1 MSNPNEKKESN
12 VQEKLVHINRCAK
25 VVKGGRKF
33 SFSALIVAG
42 DNTTGR
48 IGFGQA
54 KANEL
59 SDSIR
64 KGSEMARKNM
74 VNFEREG
81 TTIPHEIS
89 AEFDGTRVLLKP
101 APEGTGVIAGSCVR
115 TILEL
120 AGVKDVVAKLYGS
133 NNKMNQVRVTFKAL
147 SMLRDKQK
155 TIEMLRGEA

>member
-1 MSNPNEKKESN
+1 MSSSNERNESN
-12 VQEKLVHINRCAK
+12 VQEKLVHINRCSK

-33 SFSALIVAG
+33 SFSALIVVG
-42 DNTTGR
+42 NEKGE

-64 KGSEMARKNM
+64 KGSEMARRSM
-74 VNFEREG
+74 VSFEREG
-81 TTIPHEIS
+81 TSIPHQVV
-89 AEFDGTRVLLKP
+89 AEFDGTKVLLKP

-120 AGVKDVVAKLYGS
+120 AGVKDVVAKLMGS

-147 SMLRDKQK
+147 AMLRNKKK
-155 TIEMLRGEA
+155 TIEMMRGQA

>member
-1 MSNPNEKKESN
+1 MANEKNESN
-12 VQEKLVHINRCAK
+12 IQEKLIHINRCAK
-25 VVKGGRKF
+25 VTSGGRKF

-42 DNTTGR
+42 DANSGR

-64 KGSEMARKNM
+64 KGSEMARRDM
-74 VNFEREG
+74 VEFEREG
-81 TTIPHEIS
+81 TTIPHQVM

-115 TILEL
+115 MILEL

-147 SMLRDKQK
+147 AMLRNKK
-155 TIEMLRGEA
+155 ATIEMMRGQA